1 MTTLATNPWISF
13 PLADPAHSI
22 KEQNLKPGKPTICD
36 FVHYFRLAYFFQ
48 TQTYLHKEFEQS

>member
-22 KEQNLKPGKPTICD
+22 KEQNLKPGEPTICD
-36 FVHYFRLAYFFQ
+36 FIHFSG
-48 TQTYLHKEFEQS
+48 LHTSSKPL